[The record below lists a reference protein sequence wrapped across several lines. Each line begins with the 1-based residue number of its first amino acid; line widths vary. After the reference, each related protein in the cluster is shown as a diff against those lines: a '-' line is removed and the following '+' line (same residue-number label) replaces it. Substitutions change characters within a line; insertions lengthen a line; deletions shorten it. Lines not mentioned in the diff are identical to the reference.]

1 MATGEKAP
9 GAFKTIG
16 ELSSELG
23 VAQHI
28 LRYWESKFPQ
38 LRPLQRAGNR
48 RYYRPADVELART
61 IHRLLNS
68 EGYTV
73 RGVQKVLRS
82 KDTAQSAPAT
92 IAVGDAQIAVEQPA
106 IATRGNGI
114 DVERLKAV
122 RSHLASLIED

>member
-82 KDTAQSAPAT
+82 RDPAPAAQPAM
-92 IAVGDAQIAVEQPA
+92 IPVGDAIVAADRLSKQ
-106 IATRGNGI
+106 GNGV
-114 DVERLKAV
+114 DVSRLKAI
-122 RSHLASLIED
+122 RQQLAALLDD